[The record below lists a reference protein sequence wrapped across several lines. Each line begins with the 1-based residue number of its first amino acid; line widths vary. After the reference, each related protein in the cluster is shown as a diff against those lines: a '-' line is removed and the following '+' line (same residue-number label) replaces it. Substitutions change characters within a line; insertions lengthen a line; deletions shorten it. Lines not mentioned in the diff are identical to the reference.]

1 MSRFPDRRSVVL
13 AGLAGLTAAPA
24 FAKPAPFDAILSD
37 KPDPRAARSFA
48 TLGEALAAAPASGDK
63 PFRILVPAGTWR
75 EQVTVRA
82 PNVHLVG
89 EGRGASVIVFNE
101 YAAGRNRPDGPP
113 EIATMTVLAPG
124 FRAER
129 LTIAND
135 FDYPHN
141 MPAEVTYDRTGASG
155 AQATALKLGEGSDRA
170 YFQDVALTGWQDT
183 LFTDAGRSL
192 FRDCFV
198 SGCVDF
204 IYGRGVA
211 VFERCE
217 IRSRTR
223 PGKDFHG
230 FIAAPDTDRRQPY
243 GLVFLDCRL
252 TKDADMP
259 KATMA
264 LGRPWRHTM
273 TFPDGRYGNPD
284 AVGHA
289 AFVRCWMDDH
299 IVPEGWYP
307 MHYNLKGGRRAMY
320 QPEDARLFEYAS
332 KGPGAG
338 KPSGRRRQLTPTQA
352 RTYTVSNLMKGWR
365 P

>member
-1 MSRFPDRRSVVL
+1 MSIAFDRRTLLLS
-13 AGLAGLTAAPA
+13 ACGLVFCSPATAATR
-24 FAKPAPFDAILSD
+24 FDAVVSN
-37 KPDPRAARSFA
+37 KEADPRGRTYSSLAS
-48 TLGEALAAAPASGDK
+48 ALDAAPASSQR
-63 PFRILVPAGTWR
+63 PFRILITAGIWR
-75 EQVTVRA
+75 EKLTVTK
-82 PNVHLVG
+82 PNVHLIG
-89 EGRGASVIVFNE
+89 EGQKASVIVFDD
-101 YAAGRNRPDGPP
+101 YAGAHKGG
-113 EIATMTVLAPG
+113 EIATMVVSAPD
-124 FRAER
+124 FRAQR

-135 FDYPHN
+135 FDYPGH
-141 MPAEVTYDRTGASG
+141 MPPDVPYDRTGASG
-155 AQATALKLGEGSDRA
+155 AQATALKLADGSDRA
-170 YFQDVALTGWQDT
+170 YFEDVALTGWQDT
-183 LFTDAGRSL
+183 LFADAGRSL

-211 VFERCE
+211 VFDHCE

-259 KATMA
+259 PQTMA

-289 AFVRCWMDDH
+289 AFVRCWMDNH

-307 MHYNLKGGRRAMY
+307 MHYNLKGGRRTMY
-320 QPEDARLFEYAS
+320 EPEDARLFEYAS
-332 KGPGAG
+332 RGPGAG
-338 KPSGRRRQLTPTQA
+338 RPSKRRRQLTA
-352 RTYTVSNLMKGWR
+352 GEAKAYTVSNLLRGWR